1 MRHLLLIGV
10 LKQWTQ
16 FLKVGWRGDNNL
28 QVFRNSQPR
37 KIDVEVIDESFPVK
51 LQGIIEFPTV
61 V

>member
-1 MRHLLLIGV
+1 MRHLLLTGI

-16 FLKVGWRGDNNL
+16 FLKVVWCCDNNL

-37 KIDVEVIDESFPVK
+37 EIDVEVIDESFPVK
-51 LQGIIEFPTV
+51 LQGIVEFPTV